1 MKTIT
6 SRQIASV
13 KRTAQNVNPMVVKKT
28 KLLAKI
34 DSINAELE
42 ELNTQINSWESA
54 IIAMT
59 GTTSEQLVRKV
70 ISPVYDIDG
79 NPKLD
84 IKGQQVMVTKYE
96 INPEIVSYD
105 EDKKVYNILTMED
118 TKETAS
124 SDIEDFNI

>member
-6 SRQIASV
+6 SRQMASV

-42 ELNTQINSWESA
+42 ELNTQINSWEGA

-70 ISPVYDIDG
+70 VSPVYDADG

-105 EDKKVYNILTMED
+105 ENKKVYNILTIED
-118 TKETAS
+118 TKETS
-124 SDIEDFNI
+124 SSNIEDFNI